1 MSFAFNSETKYQTL
15 QRNVV
20 SIHQSGFNIKCI
32 LQNLFIIYQ
41 HQSEF
46 INVNQHNKTFLC
58 PVKAVSQFLRFLSGL
73 SKSNERVEQ
82 HFVTFEIC
90 CYAAAYNCQ
99 IVGAVSF
106 LCIVSSDK
114 GIFALQCT
122 MIREGVKNP
131 RHGNFPW
138 GGPPPPGAST
148 DENFPKS

>member
-1 MSFAFNSETKYQTL
+1 MSFAFNPETKYQTL

-20 SIHQSGFNIKCI
+20 SIYQLGFNIKCI
-32 LQNLFIIYQ
+32 IQNLFIIYQ

-106 LCIVSSDK
+106 LCIVSSD
-114 GIFALQCT
+114 GVIFALAPP
-122 MIREGVKNP
+122 IRLN
-131 RHGNFPW
+131 
-138 GGPPPPGAST
+138 
-148 DENFPKS
+148 